1 MMKPL
6 VVRFELAVVVSIL
19 IASTSTAFTPLI
31 GQRHTH
37 ANHVLF
43 VRNPFRTEQQSSSST
58 ATTRGRRAAGTA
70 VEEKTTTKTST
81 FADALNRAKISVSS
95 PFTSTSSSSSG
106 VENSETISTK
116 GMPDLVAWMNKPST
130 TVDADSIRENSRTAL
145 AKNIDM
151 DVDIEQTATL
161 SSAALFAIVAAFIGG
176 SAVALDQ
183 IGLR

>member
-95 PFTSTSSSSSG
+95 PFTSTSSSSG